1 MAPRWP
7 GAHLSAG
14 RWARALE
21 HLPSRRKLAY
31 LRDLLR
37 EMVVRDLKL
46 RYKRSVLGIAWS
58 LLNPLAQLA
67 VFTFLFGR
75 VLKLGIPNYGP
86 FVFAGSLA
94 YSWFQSSL
102 FAAAT
107 AITDNRELI
116 KRPGF
121 PAAILPVITVT
132 TSLIQFLLALP
143 ILLLFV
149 LTGGAQLT
157 ATVLLLPLVIVIQF
171 VLTLSLGYMVAALHV
186 AFRDTQHLLGVALM
200 LLFYL
205 TPIFYDASIF
215 PQRLRMVYRL
225 NPLVHLVGAYRA
237 VLTRGELPDMWSLLI
252 LGISAAGLLWLGLT
266 AFTRASYGFVEE
278 L

>member
-1 MAPRWP
+1 
-7 GAHLSAG
+7 
-14 RWARALE
+14 
-21 HLPSRRKLAY
+21 
-31 LRDLLR
+31 
-37 EMVVRDLKL
+37 MVVRDLKL

-94 YSWFQSSL
+94 YGWFQSSL

-215 PQRLRMVYRL
+215 PQRLRVIYYL

-237 VLTRGELPDMWSLLI
+237 ILTRGELPDMWPLLI